1 MDFEPT
7 PRAQRATGG
16 KLRLK
21 TVLETTT
28 DPPAAV
34 QAFRQEHNLGPT
46 CENFVEFACLVR
58 NSRSEIY
65 LNLLDT
71 LVKNLE
77 RSIPTM
83 SREKQDELLKRSFH
97 FVHTGDVLSKI
108 PVSLLR
114 RRSDIPKDYL
124 DAFTQSPAFAASLP
138 KMPIEVQRQVWCTE
152 TGLPSFESHLGIHM
166 EKYRATLGQQH
177 ITRART
183 FRVVVVPQDKWRAH
197 NKPLDAMVE
206 AIGNRD
212 ELLEAACRLLL
223 KRYAEAPDAEHG
235 SVWAAMLFDLLL
247 KFDLVERHLRPRL
260 MEKRVRVARCLDT
273 AVRTTGRLD
282 GAALSELHKALL
294 SQFPATATGA
304 AAGVGTVAPSSLAAP
319 TARQQQ
325 QSLSP
330 EALKRLLEEAWSKLS
345 EFDAERVFAEPV
357 TDAIAPG
364 YSNVIKKPMDLATM
378 QAKIGAS
385 AYSSLDALS
394 SDVDLMLANCV
405 RFNTKASYFGTYASS
420 LGVKWKSEKVKL
432 QRKAKPPPPIVAPPA
447 KGVLSSSTSSSAAAA
462 GTPPNSNADSQL
474 LLPPQPASS
483 ISLEGDVTLM
493 LLAQP
498 AISNSL
504 HHTFVRLM
512 EESLSA
518 RTLPAKHPHAQTLL
532 QLLQLSHG
540 ARKAAL
546 SKLSIKPPEPV
557 ILRLLLPFYQ
567 RFLGEAAFSSK
578 EFLGGGGGG
587 NNSEAAVA
595 PFVEALLADATW
607 GAFLEIPL
615 LRRFLLVS
623 CGHAFVRQQP
633 SSSSSKSKTLGDPPR
648 AAALLKVLTLH
659 ATTDRHHYH
668 LANDR
673 WFLDALLSAATPPRY
688 AGRVPE
694 VRSAVLA
701 LLEALVRRKGYL
713 CVAHTC
719 LINML
724 TSWGNATMVG
734 REAPWMNAEDVGAI
748 LRRVSLAGGQSSG
761 ANGGDDADLPRPAKR
776 PYQPNDAPPRRLSAD
791 LWQSSE
797 FSAVKAEYA
806 KLKAAMPGLDVEGA
820 LGVVQ

>member
-1 MDFEPT
+1 MDSEPT
-7 PRAQRATGG
+7 PCAQRVTGG

-46 CENFVEFACLVR
+46 CENLVEFACLVR

-65 LNLLDT
+65 LSLLDT

-124 DAFTQSPAFAASLP
+124 DAFTLSPTFAASLP

-183 FRVVVVPQDKWRAH
+183 FRVVVVPQDKWRAQ
-197 NKPLDAMVE
+197 NKPLGAMVE

-223 KRYAEAPDAEHG
+223 KRYAEAPDAEQG
-235 SVWAAMLFDLLL
+235 SVWAAMLFDILL
-247 KFDLVERHLRPRL
+247 KFDLVERNLRPRL
-260 MEKRVRVARCLDT
+260 MEKRGRVARCLDT

-304 AAGVGTVAPSSLAAP
+304 AAGLGAVATSSLAAP

-330 EALKRLLEEAWSKLS
+330 EALKRLLEEAWMKLS

-405 RFNTKASYFGTYASS
+405 RFNTKASYFGTYANS
-420 LGVKWKSEKVKL
+420 LGAKWKSEKVKL
-432 QRKAKPPPPIVAPPA
+432 QRKAKPPPPMVVPPA
-447 KGVLSSSTSSSAAAA
+447 KGVLSSSASSVAAGAAAA
-462 GTPPNSNADSQL
+462 GAPSNSNADSQL

-498 AISNSL
+498 AILNAL

-512 EESLSA
+512 EDSLSA
-518 RTLPAKHPHAQTLL
+518 RTLPAKHPHVQTLS

-567 RFLGEAAFSSK
+567 RFLGEVAFSSK
-578 EFLGGGGGG
+578 EFPGGGR
-587 NNSEAAVA
+587 NKSEAAVA
-595 PFVEALLADATW
+595 PLVEALLADATW

-633 SSSSSKSKTLGDPPR
+633 SSSSSKSKTLGDAPR

-659 ATTDRHHYH
+659 ASTGRHHYH

-673 WFLDALLSAATPPRY
+673 WFLDALLAAATPPGY

-701 LLEALVRRKGYL
+701 LLEALVQRKGYL
-713 CVAHTC
+713 CVAHSC
-719 LINML
+719 LINVL
-724 TSWGNATMVG
+724 ANWSNATMVG
-734 REAPWMNAEDVGAI
+734 REAPWMNAEEVGAI

-761 ANGGDDADLPRPAKR
+761 ADGDEGDELRPAKR
-776 PYQPNDAPPRRLSAD
+776 PYQTSDAPPRRLSAE

-806 KLKAAMPGLDVEGA
+806 KLKAVLPGLDVESA
-820 LGVVQ
+820 LGVVH